1 MMKIKSFLKLVEIR
15 TKVASVIPF
24 FIGMMYVLYRFR
36 MLNWVNMLIMFA
48 SMVIFDM
55 NVTTLNNYYD
65 YKKAVKKHG
74 YGYEEHNSIVQYN
87 LKPKTVI
94 AAIAIMTILAT
105 SLGIWLVI
113 RTNIIV
119 LLVGAVCFAIGF
131 LYSFGPMPIS
141 RTPFGEILSGLTMGF
156 GIIFLTVYINV
167 YDTNVLNVFVKEGSL
182 TITFDILEIL
192 GIIIVTAPA
201 IFGISNIML
210 ANNICD
216 IEDDIQN
223 QRHTMPIVIGK
234 RRAEI
239 LLQWLVYLAYA
250 AIILGVFVKTLP
262 VYSLLVLITLIAV
275 IKQVNAFIANP
286 TKKDTF
292 SSIVGSFVIINLSLA
307 VSIGLGVLDAYFLNF
322 LVK

>member
-1 MMKIKSFLKLVEIR
+1 MKLKSFLKLVEIR

-48 SMVIFDM
+48 SMIIFDM
-55 NVTTLNNYYD
+55 NVTALNNYYD
-65 YKKAVKKHG
+65 YKKAIKKHG
-74 YGYEEHNSIVQYN
+74 YGYEVHNSIVQYGLN
-87 LKPKTVI
+87 PKTVVATI
-94 AAIAIMTILAT
+94 AVLTALAT
-105 SLGIWLVI
+105 GLGIWLVV

-119 LLVGAVCFAIGF
+119 LIVGAICFAIGF
-131 LYSFGPMPIS
+131 AYSFGPMPIS
-141 RTPFGEILSGLTMGF
+141 RTPFGEIFSGLTMGF

-167 YDTNVLNVFVKEGSL
+167 YDMNVLNVFVEKGIL
-182 TITFDILEIL
+182 TVTLDILEVL

-216 IEDDIQN
+216 IEDDTQN
-223 QRHTMPIVIGK
+223 QRHTLPIVIG
-234 RRAEI
+234 RRKAEI

-262 VYSLLVLITLIAV
+262 VYSLLVLITLIVV
-275 IKQVNAFIANP
+275 IKQMNAFIANP

-292 SSIVGSFVIINLSLA
+292 GAIVGSFVIINVSLA
-307 VSIGLGVLDAYFLNF
+307 ISIGLGALDAFFLHF

>member
-1 MMKIKSFLKLVEIR
+1 MKIKSFLKLVEIR

-36 MLNWVNMLIMFA
+36 MLDWVNMLIMFA
-48 SMVIFDM
+48 SMIIFDM

-87 LKPKTVI
+87 LNPKTVV
-94 AAIAIMTILAT
+94 ATIAILTALAT
-105 SLGIWLVI
+105 GLGIWLVI

-119 LLVGAVCFAIGF
+119 LLVGAACFAVGF
-131 LYSFGPMPIS
+131 AYSFGPMPIS
-141 RTPFGEILSGLTMGF
+141 RTPFGEIFSGLTMGF

-167 YDTNVLNVFVKEGSL
+167 YDMNVLGVFVKAGSL

-192 GIIIVTAPA
+192 GLAIVTVPA

-239 LLQWLVYLAYA
+239 LLQWLYYLSYA
-250 AIILGVFVKTLP
+250 AIILGVFVKALP
-262 VYSLLVLITLIAV
+262 IYSLLVLVTLIVV
-275 IKQVNAFIANP
+275 IKKVNAFIANP
-286 TKKDTF
+286 TKKDSF
-292 SSIVGSFVIINLSLA
+292 SAIVAIFVIINLSLA
-307 VSIGLGVLDAYFLNF
+307 VSIGLGVLDAFFFNF

>member
-1 MMKIKSFLKLVEIR
+1 MKIKSFLKLVEIR

-36 MLNWVNMLIMFA
+36 MLDWVNMLIMFA
-48 SMVIFDM
+48 SMIIFDM

-87 LKPKTVI
+87 LKPKTVV
-94 AAIAIMTILAT
+94 ATIVILTALAT

-119 LLVGAVCFAIGF
+119 LLVGAACFAVGF
-131 LYSFGPMPIS
+131 AYSFGPMPIS
-141 RTPFGEILSGLTMGF
+141 RTPFGEIFSGLTMGF

-167 YDTNVLNVFVKEGSL
+167 YDMNVLNVFVKGGSL

-192 GIIIVTAPA
+192 GLAIVTVPA

-234 RRAEI
+234 RKAEI
-239 LLQWLVYLAYA
+239 LLQWLYYLSYA
-250 AIILGVFVKTLP
+250 AIILGVFVKALP
-262 VYSLLVLITLIAV
+262 VYSLLVLITLIVV
-275 IKQVNAFIANP
+275 IKKVNAFIANP
-286 TKKDTF
+286 TKKDSF
-292 SSIVGSFVIINLSLA
+292 SAIVAIFVIINLSLA
-307 VSIGLGVLDAYFLNF
+307 VSIGLGVLDAFFFNF